1 MSSSSVESGFAMRCF
16 AAATTSPRLCVAMFV
31 AMPTAMPEPPLTSRF
46 GMADGSTVGSLS
58 LLS

>member
-1 MSSSSVESGFAMRCF
+1 MRHEEIGGVYHL
-16 AAATTSPRLCVAMFV
+16 AQIVGGRLLV

-46 GMADGSTVGSLS
+46 GMAAGSTVGSLS